1 MDIPENIRN
10 GIDNLLFNCIEAKP
24 GDSLAIVTE
33 QGVDGYYSATLD
45 GVIAA
50 HARERSLHV
59 RIVVAPVLEEA
70 SSFPDE
76 IQSAFEAAD
85 HTLFLARIG
94 DQLRFSELGGVGNP
108 IICYALD
115 EASFGT
121 PFGSAHY
128 KFFISLKSLINEAMF
143 GNKEITVRCA
153 SGTNLTGVSP
163 ANPKDDN
170 AGDVTVR
177 RFPMTVFR
185 PIPGQSFSGQIA
197 LTRWLC
203 ASGSR
208 LYKPDNV
215 LIDGVVFALIEN
227 GRIVDFEGERKEVD
241 KVRGH
246 YDFVAKKY
254 NIEGDVIHSWH
265 AGYHPQNGYFGLA
278 TDYLSRWSG
287 SAFGNPRY
295 LHLHTC
301 GAYAPG
307 EICMSVFDPT
317 VTVDGVDMWRDGRLL
332 FAETPAVRELQSNY
346 PGIREMFDNPMMEYG
361 LGEVHT

>member
-1 MDIPENIRN
+1 MEIPANIRD
-10 GIDNLLFNCIEAKP
+10 GIDNLLFNCIGAKS

-33 QGVDGYYSATLD
+33 QGIDGYYSATLD
-45 GVIAA
+45 GVIAE
-50 HARERSLHV
+50 HARERSLDV
-59 RIVVAPVLEEA
+59 RIVVAPVLEEV

-76 IQSAFEAAD
+76 IQSAVEAAD

-94 DQLRFSELGGVGNP
+94 DQLRFSELSGSGRP
-108 IICYALD
+108 AICYALD

-121 PFGSAHY
+121 QFCSAHY
-128 KFFISLKSLINEAMF
+128 EFFMELKSLINTAMF
-143 GNKEITVRCA
+143 DNKEIVIRCA
-153 SGTNLTGVSP
+153 SGTNLTGMSP
-163 ANPKDDN
+163 ESPGDDN
-170 AGDVTVR
+170 ANDVTIK

-185 PIPGQSFSGQIA
+185 PIPGNSFSGRIA

-208 LYKPDNV
+208 LYEPDSV

-227 GRIVDFEGERKEVD
+227 GRIVDFEGERKEVE

-246 YDFVAKKY
+246 YDFVANKY
-254 NIEGDVIHSWH
+254 NIDGDFIHSWH
-265 AGYHPQNGYFGLA
+265 AGFHPQNGYVGLA
-278 TDYLSRWSG
+278 ADYLSRWSG
-287 SAFGNPRY
+287 SGFGNPRY

-332 FAETPAVRELQSNY
+332 FADTPAVKELQSNY
-346 PGIREMFDNPMMEYG
+346 PGIREMFDNPVMEYG
-361 LGEVHT
+361 LGET